1 MCSIVV
7 SIFLHAC
14 ESWTLIAELEKR
26 TQAFKMRRYRR
37 LLNTSYKDHIAD
49 QEDCRQPKQPLENM
63 VNFRGRSRNGSLY
76 SFGHVSSSSGLEKTI
91 VTGHN
96 ERKKTKKQTED

>member
-26 TQAFKMRRYRR
+26 TQSFEMRRYRK
-37 LLNTSYKDHIAD
+37 LLNISYKDHIAD

-63 VNFRGRSRNGSLY
+63 VNFRARSRNGNLY
-76 SFGHVSSSSGLEKTI
+76 GFGHVSSFSSLEKTI
-91 VTGHN
+91 VTGYS